1 MASHNQ
7 LSHRFE
13 PKTVAAISVSY

>member
-13 PKTVAAISVSY
+13 PKTVAAISVRY